1 MLEKLR
7 EILPRSLAT
16 TALMFGGV
24 ACSSATAGTSDAALL
39 GINAFIGLVASLAT
53 NIAATDFYRVVVEK
67 LNHESVLANDDLI
80 KAISDTILTSITFT
94 ANKPQNSHRKEEILL
109 LTKNTSDRLQK
120 FLLGEAQHA
129 VPAAR
134 KVIDK
139 LSDQEIVDI
148 FTADPRVFGHQKSPV
163 PVEAWE
169 ELVMWLAIEENAV
182 MSLDTTR
189 VIATDLHEHFP
200 RFFLEIIKYDF
211 SQDGQAY
218 VALQNQIYN
227 RLLAGQQEIFAA
239 VSVVSQQIANMDQKL
254 VHRLDEM
261 PGDVAREFEKLL
273 SQYEAYKAESEAYK
287 RSQKELKV
295 LSLKDSLKNHL
306 IEALNNDHGNTFYRK
321 YVPSTI
327 YFDRK
332 DIAFKFRDFLAQS
345 QQRCFV
351 AIGHAGMGKTCLC
364 CKLAESLALQNPNY
378 LPLLISSESI
388 RLFDRDGDEL
398 KTAISQRL
406 RSAVPAMAD
415 ENEFE
420 VFCRFLKAN
429 ELHLVVFLDGLNEL
443 QGNSYSS
450 FNTQFAR
457 LVELIH
463 NEDFPVHFVLTC
475 RHEWWQYFSAADWA
489 DKNIYS
495 KLTAEQATVVLE
507 SPSEKEVKQLSEKYF
522 DYFAINGELSGE
534 AITTCQNLL
543 MLRLLCDAY
552 TNRPINNKDPN
563 SSNIKPYD
571 LKVVSSLKKKEI
583 LKRYVAA
590 RREAFVEF
598 VRNSDTGVIDTAPSN
613 IYFLTTFYIINI
625 ANFMYQ
631 KRRASITADE
641 VYEIA
646 AAIHHPDAT
655 LGRENISSSSK
666 SFFLRL
672 IDLGIFSRS
681 DKDAR
686 EFSFVYETYFEFSLG
701 RYIAFVR
708 WHNLTGG
715 TFAPG
720 PIEADLEN
728 LIAEH
733 AQQSHEG
740 DFSNLFG
747 AIQFAVLATEA
758 GDWINWA
765 DLPAA
770 EGVYKKHPRLFSH
783 LVGRLANAKEFDWL
797 QQACA
802 IIRETELA
810 KIETWSQLETQ
821 NGHRAKARE
830 QFGELLEVLD
840 KLATTTD
847 FVLLWDIENT
857 LKTLAQANLGLT
869 IEQLKRWAE
878 SDNSLKIVFAAQVVS
893 ALARDNSER
902 VLGLLLEWIQNQKF
916 RSNFWLIRSLLF
928 AISEFTRANYQRD
941 LENNSDWLQL
951 RREVYK
957 LLDSDLPAEMSP
969 YIRSRALSL
978 LPNLSL
984 SQVAELNRIDGFIE
998 KRLNEHDS
1006 WQLLNLVFNLTD
1018 LPNVNHRVEEWIF
1031 KTLDQIAT
1039 HPNHHL
1045 WYAIEK
1051 LLDSIESSK
1060 ELSPETLKIRA
1071 EIEEKYDGRR
1081 WRTNV
1086 EPRIHK
1092 FTNQIGIVYTPRYLE
1107 PDYENHPECRERLIA
1122 IINKLEQCGEENFVW
1137 ITPREADTKEL
1148 KKVHNVET
1156 DRHRD
1161 RSVWGNYI
1169 ETIAEASRKLS
1180 AKEEVERIGA
1190 SELRFESFET
1200 AKMAAGGVIKG
1211 IDYVLESDALAAFVL
1226 NRPPGHLANN
1236 TICIFNNIAVGAFH
1250 ALRKMKRI
1258 LIVDC
1263 DAHHGKHTQKVFYRS
1278 PNVLYFSMHIDGDY
1292 AREDGMIRHVGDGPG
1307 KGYTFNIPYPPN
1319 LGDEGYEV
1327 IINNLLLPVAL
1338 DFKPELILVSAG
1350 FDGHFDDPLTPVCRL
1365 SEQSYINLARLL
1377 RQIAELNK
1385 CKIVGSLEGG
1395 YALTAMPNSLAHMLN
1410 IWGDWNLEG
1419 KIGYTPKP
1427 SNYSESLNP
1436 AALNEVRELIAK
1448 RVELMHETKKSDNSY
1463 FFDPTASHWQDRS

>member
-1 MLEKLR
+1 MLVKLR
-7 EILPRSLAT
+7 ETLPRSLAT

-24 ACSSATAGTSDAALL
+24 ACSYATAGTSNAALL
-39 GINAFIGLVASLAT
+39 GINAFIGLAASWAT
-53 NIAATDFYRVVVEK
+53 NISATDFYRIIVEK
-67 LNHESVLANDDLI
+67 LNHESVLANDDLM

-94 ANKPQNSHRKEEILL
+94 ANKPQNSHRKDEILL
-109 LTKNTSDRLQK
+109 LTRNTSDRLQK

-134 KVIDK
+134 NLIDK
-139 LSDQEIVDI
+139 LSDREVVDI
-148 FTADPRVFGHQKSPV
+148 FLADPRGFGHQSSQISIA
-163 PVEAWE
+163 AWE
-169 ELVMWLAIEENAV
+169 ELVMWLAIEKNAV
-182 MSLDTTR
+182 MSLDTTQ
-189 VIATDLHEHFP
+189 VIAIDLHEHFP
-200 RFFLEIIKYDF
+200 RFFLEVIKYDF
-211 SQDGQAY
+211 SQNGQAY
-218 VALQNQIYN
+218 VALQNQINN
-227 RLLAGQQEIFAA
+227 RLLTGQKEIFAA
-239 VSVVSQQIANMDQKL
+239 ISVVSQQIANM
-254 VHRLDEM
+254 
-261 PGDVAREFEKLL
+261 PGELAREFEKLL
-273 SQYEAYKAESEAYK
+273 SKYEAYKAESEAYK
-287 RSQKELKV
+287 RSQEELKV
-295 LSLKDSLKNHL
+295 LSLKDSLKSHL

-327 YFDRK
+327 YLERK
-332 DIAFKFRDFLAQS
+332 EIEFKFQDFLAQS

-364 CKLAESLALQNPNY
+364 CRLAESLALKNRNY

-388 RLFDRDGDEL
+388 RLVDRDGDEL
-398 KTAISQRL
+398 RSAISQRL

-415 ENEFE
+415 ENKFE

-443 QGNSYSS
+443 QGNDSYSS
-450 FNTQFAR
+450 FNVQCDR
-457 LVELIH
+457 LVELVH

-475 RHEWWQYFSAADWA
+475 RYEWWQYFSASRWA
-489 DKNIYS
+489 NKNIYS
-495 KLTAEQATVVLE
+495 KLMAEQATVMLE
-507 SPSEKEVKQLSEKYF
+507 PPSEKEVKQLSEKYF
-522 DYFAINGELSGE
+522 EYFAINGELSGE

-552 TNRPINNKDPN
+552 TNRPINNRDPN

-590 RREAFVEF
+590 RREAFVDF

-631 KRRASITADE
+631 KRRASVTAEE
-641 VYEIA
+641 VFEIA
-646 AAIHHPDAT
+646 AAMHHPDAT

-708 WHNLTGG
+708 WHELTGG
-715 TFAPG
+715 TFAPA

-728 LIAEH
+728 LISEH
-733 AQQSHEG
+733 AQLSP

-747 AIQFAVLATEA
+747 AIQFAILATEA

-765 DLPAA
+765 QLPAE
-770 EGVYKKHPRLFSH
+770 EGVYKKHPRLFGH
-783 LVGRLANAKEFDWL
+783 LVGRLADTDEGFDWL

-821 NGHRAKARE
+821 NGDRTKARE

-869 IEQLKRWAE
+869 IEQLRRWAE
-878 SDNSLKIVFAAQVVS
+878 SDNSLKVVFAAQVVS

-902 VLGLLLEWIQNQKF
+902 VLGLLLEWIQNEKF

-928 AISEFTRANYQRD
+928 AVSEFTRANYQKD

-957 LLDSDLPAEMSP
+957 LLDSDLPAEISP

-984 SQVAELNRIDGFIE
+984 SQAAELNRIDAFIE

-1006 WQLLNLVFNLTD
+1006 WQLLNLVFNLID
-1018 LPNVNHRVEEWIF
+1018 LPNVNHRVQEWIF
-1031 KTLDQIAT
+1031 KTLNQIAT
-1039 HPNHHL
+1039 HRNHHL

-1071 EIEEKYDGRR
+1071 EIEERYEERR

-1107 PDYENHPECRERLIA
+1107 PDYENHPECRERLVA

-1148 KKVHNVET
+1148 KRVHNAET

-1180 AKEEVERIGA
+1180 AKEQVERSGA
-1190 SELRFESFET
+1190 SELRFESFDT

-1211 IDYVLESDALAAFVL
+1211 IDYVLESEALAAFVL

-1292 AREDGMIRHVGDGPG
+1292 AREDGMIRHIGDGPG
-1307 KGYTFNIPYPPN
+1307 RGYTFNIPYPPN
-1319 LGDEGYEV
+1319 LGDQGYEL

-1338 DFKPELILVSAG
+1338 DFNPELILVSAG

-1365 SEQSYINLARLL
+1365 SEQSYINLARIL

-1410 IWGDWNLEG
+1410 IWGDWNLEEE
-1419 KIGYTPKP
+1419 IGYTPKP
-1427 SNYSESLNP
+1427 ADYSDCLNP
-1436 AALNEVRELIAK
+1436 AALDEVRELVAK
-1448 RVELMHETKKSDNSY
+1448 RVEIMHETKKLDSSY
-1463 FFDPTASHWQDRS
+1463 FFDPAALHWQQT